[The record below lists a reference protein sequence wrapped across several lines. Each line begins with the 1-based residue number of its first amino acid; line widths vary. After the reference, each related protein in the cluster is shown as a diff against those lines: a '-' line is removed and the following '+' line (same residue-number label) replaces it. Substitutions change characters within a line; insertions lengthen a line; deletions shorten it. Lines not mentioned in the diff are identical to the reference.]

1 MSSSV
6 QYMQSRTHNK
16 NPLTK
21 IPLTKKTAQ
30 KETMSFRTYTKTPTL
45 PPLSGFI
52 PLKAIPLQRLAS
64 VKGNTLWAE
73 TAAHSDRN
81 ATGQNFMIHHL

>member
-1 MSSSV
+1 MSSLV

-30 KETMSFRTYTKTPTL
+30 KYLTQKGPRAS
-45 PPLSGFI
+45 PLSGFI
-52 PLKAIPLQRLAS
+52 PLKALPLQRLAS

-81 ATGQNFMIHHL
+81 ATCQNFMIHHP